1 MTARIELSDVTV
13 DFPIYGVN
21 TRSLR
26 HHLVLN
32 KVTGLM
38 PRTRVANVGGT
49 VREDPGQ
56 VVVVRALERIGFELQ
71 DGDRIGLVGH
81 NGAGKTT
88 LLRVIAGIYE
98 PTEGEVHARGRIM
111 PLFNIMEGMAPD
123 ATGTELVRLR
133 GALLG
138 LDDRE
143 LDEHMGEIEAFCE
156 LGDYIRMPVRTYST
170 GMLVRL
176 MFAITTALTSEILV
190 MDEFI
195 GAGDAVFFERAQARL
210 KRFVG
215 RASVLVVATHSPALV
230 REWCNK
236 AVLLE
241 HGRMVEFG
249 NVEKV
254 LAAYERL
261 QKGNAG

>member
-1 MTARIELSDVTV
+1 LKSRVNLRDVTV

-21 TRSLR
+21 ARSLR

-32 KVTGLM
+32 KVTGLI
-38 PRTRVANVGGT
+38 PRAGAANVGGM
-49 VREDPGQ
+49 VREDTGR
-56 VVVVRALERIGFELQ
+56 VVVVRALERIGFALE

-98 PTEGEVHARGRIM
+98 PTEGEITTSGRIM

-123 ATGTELVRLR
+123 ATGIELVRLR

-138 LDDRE
+138 LDRRE
-143 LDEHMGEIEAFCE
+143 IAEHMEEIEAFCE

-195 GAGDAVFFERAQARL
+195 GAGDAVFFERAQERL

-230 REWCNK
+230 RQWCNK
-236 AVLLE
+236 ALLLE

-249 NVEKV
+249 DVEKV
-254 LAAYERL
+254 LGAYARL
-261 QKGNAG
+261 QKAHAG